1 MIKCP
6 SCGAEQRFDIATQKM
21 KCAYCGTVSKVPPDE
36 EGQTADATYE
46 TNVFTCPN
54 CGGEIESSSEEAA
67 GFCPYRGE
75 TTTFGKRLS
84 SARRPEKII
93 PFQKTKEDC
102 KKAYLEKLKH
112 AIYAPDDMKNEKYID
127 SFRGIYMPYWQ
138 YNIDVAGTV
147 TGNSQK
153 IENQGSFDLI
163 TNYKNSCDVKA
174 HYSGF
179 LYDSSTAYSDSVSRA
194 VEPYHHEKAVPFRM
208 GYIMGFY
215 TDAEDVPADY
225 YLPDAEQAAEG
236 KVRDDAA
243 KKFFPGNCSG
253 LKFTKT
259 DEETDPERVLMP
271 VWFMSYKNGNRVAY
285 SAVNGQTGEIA
296 VDIPV
301 DPKKFMIGTAVITL
315 ILFIILSLF
324 TITPLATMTISSLAL
339 AAAAATYT
347 NALRHTNA
355 NIINDAAPAK
365 EKDELKAEKSE
376 KNPGIIGSLIA
387 AVFFGFIFFNQITSG
402 SKSQEPAYA
411 VMLGIV
417 VFIFI
422 LVKALRKKP
431 EEAKGSWT
439 EYLLMLA
446 ADAVIMAVA
455 YYHPVNDLW
464 YYLPSTFAIISA
476 VVAAV
481 STIRRFNTLSTHK
494 MPQFARKGGDDRA

>member
-6 SCGAEQRFDIATQKM
+6 SCGAEQRFDIATQMM
-21 KCAYCGTVSKVPPDE
+21 KCDYCGTTSEVPPDE
-36 EGQTADATYE
+36 EGKTADTTYE

-67 GFCPYRGE
+67 GFCPYCGE

-84 SARRPEKII
+84 AARRPEKII

-138 YNIDVAGTV
+138 YNIDVAGKV
-147 TGNSQK
+147 TGESQK
-153 IENQGSFDLI
+153 TDNQGSFDLV
-163 TNYKNSCDVKA
+163 TNYRNSCDVKA

-194 VEPYHHEKAVPFRM
+194 VEPYHHEKALPFRM

-215 TDAEDVPADY
+215 TDAEDVPADF
-225 YLPDAEQAAEG
+225 YLPDAVQAAEG

-243 KKFFPGNCSG
+243 RKYFPGNCTN
-253 LKFTKT
+253 LQFAKT
-259 DEETDPERVLMP
+259 DEAVDQERVLMP

-301 DPKKFMIGTAVITL
+301 DPKKFMIGTAAITL

-324 TITPLATMTISSLAL
+324 TITPLAAMTISSLAL
-339 AAAAATYT
+339 AAAAATFT

-355 NIINDAAPAK
+355 NIINDAEPAK
-365 EKDELKAEKSE
+365 KENGLKAEKSE
-376 KNPGIIGSLIA
+376 RKPGIVGSLIA
-387 AVFFGFIFFNQITSG
+387 GVFFGFVFISLLQNG
-402 SKSQEPAYA
+402 SKVQSPEYT

-446 ADAVIMAVA
+446 ADAVITAVA
-455 YYHPVNDLW
+455 YYHPANDLW
-464 YYLPSTFAIISA
+464 YYLPSTFAIVSA
-476 VVAAV
+476 VLAAV
-481 STIRRFNTLSTHK
+481 STIRRFNILSTHK
-494 MPQFARKGGDDRA
+494 MPQFARKGGNDRA